1 MGGLGILNL
10 EVQNTCLLSK
20 WVFKLLNEEGLWQEV
35 LRRKY
40 VKDKC
45 LTQIEKRPGDSHFWS
60 GLMDVKDIMLQYG
73 RFKVSSGDQTRF
85 WEDMWVGQ
93 QPLMRRF
100 PDLYRILRKKRVSV
114 ASVLNST
121 SLNISFRRAIVGE
134 RLKEWLRL
142 VSIVLP
148 VSLNSDK
155 DRFIWL
161 LKKNGVFSTHSLYRE
176 IMKKEKTEGK
186 AVFWKAKNTLKN
198 KIFLVVL
205 KERDSFNK
213 R

>member
-60 GLMDVKDIMLQYG
+60 GLMVVKDIMLQYG

-85 WEDMWVGQ
+85 WEDMWAGQ

-100 PDLYRILRKKRVSV
+100 MDLYRILRKKRVSV

-121 SLNISFRRAIVGE
+121 PLNIFV
-134 RLKEWLRL
+134 
-142 VSIVLP
+142 
-148 VSLNSDK
+148 
-155 DRFIWL
+155 
-161 LKKNGVFSTHSLYRE
+161 
-176 IMKKEKTEGK
+176 
-186 AVFWKAKNTLKN
+186 
-198 KIFLVVL
+198 
-205 KERDSFNK
+205 
-213 R
+213 